1 MTYARREFLRRT
13 LGATAVFSCGPVL
26 PQFLERTLHAAAGG
40 AADAPVLVVVQM
52 AGGNDGLN
60 TLAPYGDDR
69 YGRNRP
75 TIRLRENQVLKIDS
89 GLGFAPQMK
98 GFKRLFDEG
107 LLTVVQG
114 VGYPNMN
121 RNHPAAMRVWQ
132 TAEPEP
138 SPDAAGWVGRIVDR
152 IYQPE
157 VGNVPAL
164 FVGGMGLP
172 EALRASRTSV
182 PSVENA
188 AQYTIEPRGARAGEP
203 RRQLEQLAAVPRLA
217 GADPL
222 LKLLS
227 RETAAAYAAS
237 QRVEEAIAQ
246 STTRSSGRVY
256 PRSALA
262 QRLRDVAQLIRA
274 DLGIRVF
281 YTEIG
286 GNSPGGFD
294 NHANQLANHG
304 VLLEE
309 LSESLTAF
317 ADDLRR
323 DRLLDRVVLMT
334 FSEFGRTLA
343 ENGRHGTDHGSAAPM
358 FLVGSRLRGG
368 LVGRNPDLS
377 DLDNGGLRSQTDFRQ
392 VYATLAERWLG
403 IAGRS
408 VVGESF
414 PSLDLI
420 KGA

>member
-1 MTYARREFLRRT
+1 MSYARREFLRRT

-26 PQFLERTLHAAAGG
+26 PQFLERTLHAAGG
-40 AADAPVLVVVQM
+40 AADAPILVVVQM

-60 TLAPYGDDR
+60 TLAPYADDH

-75 TIRLRENQVLKIDS
+75 TIRLRENQVLKIDAE
-89 GLGFAPQMK
+89 LGFAPQMK

-121 RNHPAAMRVWQ
+121 RNHPAAMRIWQ
-132 TAEPEP
+132 TAEPKL
-138 SPDAAGWVGRIVDR
+138 SPTASGWLGRIVDR
-152 IYQPE
+152 TYQPE

-164 FVGGMGLP
+164 FVGRLGLP

-188 AQYTIEPRGARAGEP
+188 AQYTIEPRGAWAGAY
-203 RRQLEQLAAVPRLA
+203 RRQLGQLANAPRSVA
-217 GADPL
+217 ADPL

-237 QRVEEAIAQ
+237 QRVEETMAQ
-246 STTRSSGRVY
+246 SSRQSSGREY
-256 PRSALA
+256 PRYALA
-262 QRLRDVAQLIRA
+262 QRLGNVAQLIRA

-286 GNSPGGFD
+286 GNEPGGFD

-309 LSESLTAF
+309 LSESLAAF
-317 ADDLRR
+317 VDDLRR
-323 DRLLDRVVLMT
+323 DRLLDRVALMT

-343 ENGRHGTDHGSAAPM
+343 ENGRHGTDHGGAAPM

-368 LVGRNPDLS
+368 LVGRHPDLGA
-377 DLDNGGLRSQTDFRQ
+377 LDAGGLRFHTDFRQ

-403 IAGRS
+403 IDGRGL
-408 VVGESF
+408 VGESF
-414 PSLDLI
+414 PMLDLI
-420 KGA
+420 KGV